1 MTNEWTKEIETLRAR
16 NAALEA
22 ACKSV
27 AASAPKPKY
36 DNPEDAHEGGRDD
49 DAVSAAW
56 MDLASWNTAAPARDA
71 LRGGTS
77 ALDAVVSAAVAES
90 RARTFRAA
98 ITYVT
103 GDLRTPHPDA
113 DAEAKAFAAAVRERI
128 AAAVAA
134 ERAAIRAAAK
144 ATPAAKPVDTEDA
157 LRRERTEALDTLAEI
172 NNIAAHALDIAT
184 IHNPGP
190 GFVKAH
196 VERLAKEHRALRTA
210 KPVVPVKFDASHA
223 ARGDGWHARAYNDG
237 YISIGIQLRP
247 GEDAGETVAKMLAAC
262 GRGL

>member
-1 MTNEWTKEIETLRAR
+1 MTDPNVIEAVRKLAQAVKAATKFHPEPGLAYWDAAEVEAEMIRLRAAEKPAEAAPVATPVANVVGER
-16 NAALEA
+16 ERWLALADKWQADPSLDGNAAFEA
-22 ACKSV
+22 GVMAV
-27 AASAPKPKY
+27 I
-36 DNPEDAHEGGRDD
+36 GR
-49 DAVSAAW
+49 V
-56 MDLASWNTAAPARDA
+56 
-71 LRGGTS
+71 
-77 ALDAVVSAAVAES
+77 
-90 RARTFRAA
+90 
-98 ITYVT
+98 
-103 GDLRTPHPDA
+103 
-113 DAEAKAFAAAVRERI
+113 
-128 AAAVAA
+128 
-134 ERAAIRAAAK
+134 RAAAK